1 MENLWPKDLTVA
13 ETKGRPV
20 AILKEQASL
29 LGETTQN
36 ILIARVEVIG
46 QYPDGRDIC
55 LEYSFNI
62 LAPVLNYRYKLF
74 RVRHG
79 LDLYPVL
86 IYPDEGITEELYQ
99 FFSEFWTK
107 SEKERNQDFLVAK
120 SENEFI
126 EILKAIFHSKRTEKL
141 IQALIAQST
150 DYSSK

>member
-1 MENLWPKDLTVA
+1 
-13 ETKGRPV
+13 
-20 AILKEQASL
+20 
-29 LGETTQN
+29 LGGTTQN
-36 ILIARVEVIG
+36 ILKANVYVEG
-46 QYPDGRDIC
+46 QYPKGKDID
-55 LEYSFNI
+55 LQYSFDI
-62 LAPVLNYRYKLF
+62 LAPILNYRYKLF
-74 RVRHG
+74 SVRHG

-99 FFSEFWTK
+99 LSSEFWTK

-126 EILKAIFHSKRTEKL
+126 EILKAIFHSKRTGKL